1 MTEQDQAAAPPA
13 SGCIGL
19 RVDVDTWRGTR
30 DGVPTLRRLLAE
42 RAIHASFF
50 FSVGPDNMGRH
61 LWRLL
66 RPTFLLKMLRSKAA
80 SLYGWDILLRGT
92 LWPGPTI
99 GLRAAGAIR
108 DAAADDHE
116 IGFHAWDHHA
126 WQARVDRMTTAQI
139 GEVTARGIA
148 LLTEVSGAQ
157 PTSAAAP
164 GWRCNDAVLRAQAAF
179 PLTYTSD
186 CRGESIFLPQVGS
199 EVLTRPQIPVTLPT
213 YDELIGRDGITDSN
227 YNEHLLAQL
236 RPGQLN
242 VLTVHA
248 EVEGISRSALFA
260 DFLDRAVRAG
270 WRFVPLVSLLPAA
283 AELPVAPVVE
293 REIPGRDGVVAC
305 QGRTSG
311 RRHWL
316 AASAAS

>member
-1 MTEQDQAAAPPA
+1 MTEHQAVAPPITG
-13 SGCIGL
+13 SVGL
-19 RVDVDTWRGTR
+19 RIDVDTWRGTR
-30 DGVPTLRRLLAE
+30 DGVPALCRLLAE
-42 RAIHASFF
+42 RTIRGSFF

-66 RPTFLLKMLRSKAA
+66 RPGFLLKMVRSKAA

-92 LWPGPTI
+92 FWPGPTI
-99 GLRAAGAIR
+99 GLRAAAAIR
-108 DAAADDHE
+108 GAAAAGHE

-126 WQARVDRMTTAQI
+126 WQSRVDRMTAEQVVD
-139 GEVTARGIA
+139 VTTRGVA
-148 LLTEVSGAQ
+148 LLTEVSGAR

-164 GWRCNDAVLRAQAAF
+164 GWRCNDTVLRAQAAF

-186 CRGESIFLPQVGS
+186 CRGESIFLPEVGG

-213 YDELIGRDGITDSN
+213 YDELIGRDGVTDAN
-227 YNEHLLAQL
+227 YNERLLAHL

-248 EVEGISRSALFA
+248 EVEGLARSTLFA
-260 DFLDRAVRAG
+260 DFLDRALQAG
-270 WRFVPLVSLLPAA
+270 WRFVPLMTLLPAG
-283 AELPVAPVVE
+283 AELPVAPVIE
-293 REIPGRDGVVAC
+293 RAIPGRDGIVAC

-311 RRHWL
+311 RRQWL
-316 AASAAS
+316 AKSAAS